1 MEYLLHHLKSKL
13 QLKVTARAT
22 KKKKKGITYFQK
34 ERKEN
39 CILFADDII
48 LYAEKGFLH
57 SYKPSR
63 KLLKQGPCW

>member
-22 KKKKKGITYFQK
+22 KKKKKGITYVQK

-48 LYAEKGFLH
+48 LYV
-57 SYKPSR
+57 
-63 KLLKQGPCW
+63 